1 VSVKASY
8 AVVWREPGGARF
20 VGKLELDELGLC
32 LDGADTAG
40 VHERLQLPY
49 EELAGVKIGRSSR
62 ERMNG
67 MPSLILELRS
77 GAAVSVGS
85 VGGTGIVFELGQ
97 ALAELVGTR
106 RAAAGPAVVVVPIR
120 DGMRRRVL
128 ELIRK
133 GPPFDLER
141 SPLTRHAIY
150 VTEREAI
157 FVFEGAAVESF
168 AAQIMRSPAA
178 WRAAVAW
185 ERCLAGPPRIADEP
199 YSWTRL

>member
-1 VSVKASY
+1 
-8 AVVWREPGGARF
+8 
-20 VGKLELDELGLC
+20 VGKLVLDEWSLR
-32 LDGADTAG
+32 LDGADRAAAHG
-40 VHERLQLPY
+40 RLRLPY
-49 EELAGVKIGRSSR
+49 EDLAGVRIGRSPQ

-67 MPSLILELRS
+67 KPSLILELRS
-77 GAAVSVGS
+77 GSAVSIGS

-97 ALAELVGTR
+97 VLAELVSAR

-120 DGMRRRVL
+120 DGMQGRAR

-150 VTEREAI
+150 LTDREAI
-157 FVFEGAAVESF
+157 FVFEGADVESF
-168 AAQIMRSPAA
+168 ATQIMRSPAA

-199 YSWTRL
+199 YSWTRP